1 MEIKELL
8 NGRSGKRD
16 VAYAACGMLLG
27 VMAPIGWIILRL
39 MLFWDD
45 SQSLADQVIQ
55 DIMGTEQSRYM
66 YSYMCGGTMMVLGSF
81 GFFIG
86 RASQQIHDR
95 ALKLDL
101 LNREVAEQ
109 KASFEQRFVV
119 LDRSIKNFHII
130 NTDLQKS
137 VNRQEILRLSA
148 DGLHEVIGFDRV
160 NVLMVDEA
168 EKQLYFAACRGASL
182 DDAEIGIRLPLD
194 ERAGCLFK
202 SIADRQVML
211 IDDIVKMPEE
221 YHLQP
226 PCDAVPQLRS
236 RNFILCPIL
245 VRGKAV
251 GLIAVDNKFKK
262 AKLSDTDV
270 DTVKLFAD
278 QVSSSMMR
286 INLLDAVEALT
297 QQLEHTFNEFL
308 KYRDEHAELIKSLRL
323 ATSST
328 TSATADISGGAG
340 VIQESVNSTRSAVG
354 QISVSIDQVS
364 DTLKS
369 LNEFMESSIA
379 SMTEIQY
386 TVSAVEES
394 SVRSHAMS
402 ETVKERAEHGV
413 DTVKQVLDGMRGIVT
428 AVEQAEGTIN
438 NLSLKGEEVG
448 TITSVV
454 TDLTQKTSLLALNA
468 AIIAAQAGEHG
479 RSFAVVADEVR
490 SLAREAA
497 SSTDQINQILEEI
510 QKYTR
515 DTVDHIRCTH
525 QLVNQGM
532 EQGQEMSD
540 VLTQI
545 LGSSQQA
552 MEMAHEIR
560 KSTQEIS
567 QSVVGVSNAIEELGE
582 MSSQVSRASREEAH
596 GAKSIVS
603 AVEEVQTMSD
613 DMVKAT
619 SRQAENTRQI
629 ENSVERVSDMVQRIF
644 DEMDERRSGSLQV
657 IEDLRRL
664 KEKTV

>member
-1 MEIKELL
+1 VSVTEIL

-27 VMAPIGWIILRL
+27 VMAPLGWIVLRL

-45 SQSLADQVIQ
+45 SHSLVEQIMQ

-95 ALKLDL
+95 AIKLDI

-109 KASFEQRFVV
+109 KTSFEQRFTD

-137 VNRQEILRLSA
+137 VNRQEILRLLA

-160 NVLMVDEA
+160 NVLMVDET
-168 EKQLYFAACRGASL
+168 ETQLYFAVCRGANL
-182 DDAEIGIRLPLD
+182 DDADVNIKLPLD
-194 ERAGCLFK
+194 ERAGCLHK

-236 RNFILCPIL
+236 RNFILCPII
-245 VRGKAV
+245 VRGRAI
-251 GLIAVDNKFKK
+251 GLLAVDNKYKK
-262 AKLSDTDV
+262 VKLSDTDV

-278 QVSSSMMR
+278 QISSSMMR
-286 INLLDAVEALT
+286 INLLDAVESLT

-308 KYRDEHAELIKSLRL
+308 KYRDEHAELISSLRL
-323 ATSST
+323 AASST

-354 QISVSIDQVS
+354 EISVSIDQVS
-364 DTLKS
+364 DNLKS

-394 SVRSHAMS
+394 SIRSHAMS
-402 ETVKERAEHGV
+402 EKVKERAEHGV

-438 NLSLKGEEVG
+438 NLSVKGEEVG

-454 TDLTQKTSLLALNA
+454 TALTQKTSLLALNA

-490 SLAREAA
+490 SLAQEAA
-497 SSTDQINQILEEI
+497 SSTDQINQIIEEI

-525 QLVNQGM
+525 RLVNVGM
-532 EQGQEMSD
+532 EQGEEMSD
-540 VLTQI
+540 VLSQI

-552 MEMAHEIR
+552 MEMAHDIR

-567 QSVVGVSNAIEELGE
+567 QSVIGVSNSVEELGE
-582 MSSQVSRASREEAH
+582 MSSQVSRASREEAN
-596 GAKSIVS
+596 GAKNIVS
-603 AVEEVQTMSD
+603 AVEEVRSMTD
-613 DMVKAT
+613 DMVTAT
-619 SRQAENTRQI
+619 SRQEENTRQI
-629 ENSVERVSDMVQRIF
+629 ENSVDRVSDMAQRIF
-644 DEMDERRSGSLQV
+644 DEMDDRRNGSLQV